1 MTETLTDSQHT
12 LTLFGVLVSICS
24 LLLSL
29 GSLGCTGT
37 GRPFVNHVGPSTFH
51 RQGHNMASAND
62 QDVAIE
68 CEERKVEWWKVHEEG
83 LPNWSTAVKKV
94 LLVQPSSAA
103 AERVFSLL
111 LASFSEQQDHA
122 LSDYLQASVM
132 LQYNNRI

>member
-1 MTETLTDSQHT
+1 
-12 LTLFGVLVSICS
+12 
-24 LLLSL
+24 
-29 GSLGCTGT
+29 
-37 GRPFVNHVGPSTFH
+37 
-51 RQGHNMASAND
+51 MAAANN

-111 LASFSEQQDHA
+111 SASFNEQQDHA
-122 LSDYLQASVM
+122 LSD
-132 LQYNNRI
+132 